1 MRKRLTLLFMSLCL
15 IFGLVACGKPATQKE
30 SRPENWDVEAEVL
43 RFCNGYLRAKTAEE
57 LKPYVLSETS
67 DARVKEVMDQ
77 LNASMSG
84 LAGTLDYRDYPYDSV
99 EVTYLDTYEGFEILW
114 VKTASS
120 AFRQAEEEYTS
131 QMLSSCEFSAVTH
144 ISSNLLMVLAIEN
157 GHYVTSLDEAF
168 INEVLKL
175 YDYCQSCHGQGGISY
190 PGWECSACNGEG
202 TQTAYLCQDC
212 NTVNYPGQMPFPG
225 GNADGIQTNLS
236 SLTGVSLGGLRAQ
249 CTQCGGS
256 NFTETQTDC
265 SNCLGSGGEEDKF
278 ESCATCSGNGWIK
291 K

>member
-1 MRKRLTLLFMSLCL
+1 MMKRTALLFMSLCL
-15 IFGLVACGKPATQKE
+15 FFCLVACGEPAAKTE

-57 LKPYVLSETS
+57 LKPYVLSDTADGRIKESVAEINDFMS
-67 DARVKEVMDQ
+67 DA
-77 LNASMSG
+77 
-84 LAGTLDYRDYPYDSV
+84 AGLDYRDYPYDSV

-131 QMLSSCEFSAVTH
+131 QMQSSGEVSAVTY

-168 INEVLKL
+168 NNEVQKL
-175 YDYCQSCHGQGGISY
+175 YDYCQSCHGQGSISY
-190 PGWECSACNGEG
+190 LGWECTACNGEG
-202 TQTAYLCQDC
+202 AQTAYLCQDC
-212 NTVNYPGQMPFPG
+212 NTVNYPGQMLSLSVNG
-225 GNADGIQTNLS
+225 EGIQ
-236 SLTGVSLGGLRAQ
+236 SLGDLQFTFTPVAQ
-249 CTQCGGS
+249 CDQCGGS

-265 SNCLGSGGEEDKF
+265 SGCDGSGGEEDKY
-278 ESCATCSGNGWIK
+278 ESCTVCSGKGWIK